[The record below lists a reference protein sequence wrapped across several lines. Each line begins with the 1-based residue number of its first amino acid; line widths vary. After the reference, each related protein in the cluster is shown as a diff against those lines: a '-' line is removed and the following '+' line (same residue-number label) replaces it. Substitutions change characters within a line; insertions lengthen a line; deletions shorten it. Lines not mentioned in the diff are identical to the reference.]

1 MLSILTVE
9 SNVVAGVLT
18 LVVCGIAGYGWR
30 KWRGTTLAA
39 PYIWVMISAASL
51 GLLACAEIR
60 GEESLRMSVAR
71 FIAAASTLTPV
82 IAVLG
87 AKRPQDRGWQWIV
100 LSLWVIVS
108 WPALQAMANPAGPR
122 LELFM
127 PWKLFIVALIIVGML
142 NYVPTRNSL
151 ANVFVITGQCILFSG
166 FLGLPQP
173 NGGLLLAV
181 VFFITAAIFIAILR
195 TASPLKSMFMPEH
208 TERWLQFRDAFGAFW
223 GLRILQRVNE
233 TAGLRNW
240 PVRLEWTGFEQ
251 VEDAE
256 EITPAQQAEIEQ
268 TLDTLLRR
276 FL

>member
-9 SNVVAGVLT
+9 SNVVAGVLA

-39 PYIWVMISAASL
+39 PCIWVAISAASL
-51 GLLACAEIR
+51 ALLACAEMR
-60 GEESLRMSVAR
+60 GEESLRMSVAW
-71 FIAAASTLTPV
+71 FVAAASTLTPV

-108 WPALQAMANPAGPR
+108 WPALQALANPAGPR
-122 LELFM
+122 VEFFT
-127 PWKLFIVALIIVGML
+127 PWKLFLLGLVAMGPL
-142 NYVPTRNSL
+142 NYLATRHWFASL
-151 ANVFVITGQCILFSG
+151 LVAGGQLVLLGEYLGFSQHANWQ
-166 FLGLPQP
+166 LPVAV
-173 NGGLLLAV
+173 GCFLLAV
-181 VFFITAAIFIAILR
+181 ILVVMR
-195 TASPLKSMFMPEH
+195 KPANAEATELPEQSA
-208 TERWLQFRDAFGAFW
+208 RWLKFRDAFGAFW

-240 PVRLEWTGFEQ
+240 PMRLAWSGFEKIN
-251 VEDAE
+251 E
-256 EITPAQQAEIEQ
+256 EEVTEGQKAEIEQ
-268 TLDTLLRR
+268 ALDTLLRR